1 MLFFETYLP
10 TLSDLERD
18 METLEKEHC
27 EYEKKLI
34 EQLNREQ
41 EKGIGVHFEAVGD
54 LLRGVMGGVK
64 NG

>member
-18 METLEKEHC
+18 IETLEKEHC

-54 LLRGVMGGVK
+54 L
-64 NG
+64 